1 MERRNYEGAYR
12 CLKDLLKNNI
22 NYEIILSTCYK
33 TYLEFVMVFEKLKRV
48 FKTQNN
54 FWLVLFRNG
63 TEEGI

>member
-33 TYLEFVMVFEKLKRV
+33 TYLEFVMVFEKLKGV

-54 FWLVLFRNG
+54 F
-63 TEEGI
+63 